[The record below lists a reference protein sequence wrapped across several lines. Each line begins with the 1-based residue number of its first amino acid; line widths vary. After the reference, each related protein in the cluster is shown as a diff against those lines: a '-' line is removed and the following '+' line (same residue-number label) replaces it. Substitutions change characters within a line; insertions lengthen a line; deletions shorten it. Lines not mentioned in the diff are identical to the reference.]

1 MKEPNLKK
9 FPSFSTDQE
18 AEDFVDN
25 ADLSEYDFSD
35 FKTVKYEFEPKS
47 AIINLRVPE
56 RLLTAIKAKAEKEG
70 LPYTRFIR
78 LILEKAIA

>member
-56 RLLTAIKAKAEKEG
+56 GLLTAIKAKAEKEG

>member
-1 MKEPNLKK
+1 MKEQNLKK

-47 AIINLRVPE
+47 ATINLRVPE
-56 RLLTAIKAKAEKEG
+56 GLLTAIKARAEKEG

-78 LILEKAIA
+78 LILEKAVA